1 MRTQRFFV
9 FCLHP
14 FTKPTQ
20 NPIAQHIKCEGF
32 TKKNLHPAAYR
43 DFTLDAQRIFG
54 SEKHAHTPTT
64 GRQKVNI
71 KQG

>member
-9 FCLHP
+9 FYLHP

-20 NPIAQHIKCEGF
+20 TPIAQHIKREGF
-32 TKKNLHPAAYR
+32 TPKKPSPAAYR
-43 DFTLDAQRIFG
+43 DFTLDAGAF
-54 SEKHAHTPTT
+54 SVPKNTPT
-64 GRQKVNI
+64 RPQPADEKVNI

>member
-20 NPIAQHIKCEGF
+20 IPIAQHIKCEGF
-32 TKKNLHPAAYR
+32 TPQNPSPAAYR
-43 DFTLDAQRIFG
+43 NFTLDAGAF
-54 SEKHAHTPTT
+54 SVPKNAPT
-64 GRQKVNI
+64 RPQSADEKVNI